1 MIRASCIRRWKS
13 RGAVCGDIYRK
24 SLRICPLRTK
34 CDFFENNAVLLLQFL
49 RRAGTMY

>member
-13 RGAVCGDIYRK
+13 RGAVCDDIYRE
-24 SLRICPLRTK
+24 SLRICPLRAK

-49 RRAGTMY
+49 RRAGTMN